1 MIVLLAHPLV
11 LLLKLLGMNEL
22 ILDLLVQTPHSARAI
37 NRGRPQRAASTILL
51 ILLILHN
58 VGASPL
64 TLVGSWAHEVRLS
77 LIKG

>member
-1 MIVLLAHPLV
+1 MIVLLTHPLL

-22 ILDLLVQTPHSARAI
+22 ILDLLMQTPNSTRAI
-37 NRGRPQRAASTILL
+37 NRRRPQRATTIFL

-64 TLVGSWAHEVRLS
+64 VLVGSRAHKVRLG

>member
-1 MIVLLAHPLV
+1 MIILLTHPLL

-22 ILDLLVQTPHSARAI
+22 ILDLLVQTPYSTRAI
-37 NRGRPQRAASTILL
+37 NRGCPQRATTILL
-51 ILLILHN
+51 ILLILHH

-64 TLVGSWAHEVRLS
+64 VLIGSRAHEVRLG